1 MPTPF
6 IMPKFDMDQETAT
19 VVEWLKKEGESV
31 EIDEKVLVVETDK
44 VAIDVPAPA
53 GGTLSRISV
62 EPGDV
67 VPVTTVIAYILAEG
81 ESEADLPIQ
90 DDVSSSPATVE
101 PVSDHQ
107 EETSKTP
114 IVGTPVAK
122 RMAREL
128 GINLIDVPTKNDR
141 ITKVDVERYL
151 ANRNDVAP
159 EDSAPIRSRVT
170 VPATPAARRLA
181 KDLDLDL
188 ASISASGPRGR
199 VQATDVRSAAE
210 QRSAGEMEHPAQS
223 DRAAERQP
231 LVGMRRTIA
240 KRMQASFHTAPHIAL
255 TIEVDV
261 SQLEQT
267 RTRMNALLKEAVP
280 EEKAKKVTITALLV
294 RIIAWALAR
303 HPYVNASLIEEEIYL
318 WKEVNVG
325 VATAIDDG
333 LIVPVIHQAD
343 RLTVGEIND
352 QLIDLATKARSG
364 QLSLE
369 KVHGGTFTLSNLGMF
384 GIQQFRAIINP
395 PESAV
400 LAVGQVRRKP
410 VVVDAEDNVE
420 VRPVMS
426 LTLSADH
433 RIIDGVA
440 AARFLSDITKAIE
453 TPDLLLL

>member
-1 MPTPF
+1 
-6 IMPKFDMDQETAT
+6 MDQETAT

-67 VPVTTVIAYILAEG
+67 VPVTTVIAYILAKG
-81 ESEADLPIQ
+81 ESEADLPVQ

-114 IVGTPVAK
+114 IVGTPIAK

-128 GINLIDVPTKNDR
+128 GIDLIDVPTKNDR

-159 EDSAPIRSRVT
+159 EVSAPIRSRVT

-181 KDLDLDL
+181 KDLDIDL
-188 ASISASGPRGR
+188 ASISSSGPKGR

-210 QRSAGEMEHPAQS
+210 KRPDVKEMKPAQFE
-223 DRAAERQP
+223 RAAERQS

-240 KRMQASFHTAPHIAL
+240 NRMQASFQTAPHISL
-255 TIEVDV
+255 TVEVDV

-267 RTRMNALLKEAVP
+267 RVRMNALLKEASP
-280 EEKAKKVTITALLV
+280 EEKVKKVTITALLV
-294 RIIAWALAR
+294 RIVAWALAR

-318 WKEVNVG
+318 WNDVNVG
-325 VATAIDDG
+325 VAIAIDDG

-343 RLTVGEIND
+343 RLTVGVIND
-352 QLIDLATKARSG
+352 QLIDLTTKARSG

-369 KVHGGTFTLSNLGMF
+369 NVHGGTFTLSNLGMF

-433 RIIDGVA
+433 RVIDGVA

>member
-53 GGTLSRISV
+53 GGILSRISV

-81 ESEADLPIQ
+81 ESEADLPVQ
-90 DDVSSSPATVE
+90 DDVSSSPAMVE

-114 IVGTPVAK
+114 IVGTPLAK

-128 GINLIDVPTKNDR
+128 GIDLIDVPTKNDR

-159 EDSAPIRSRVT
+159 EVSAPIRSRVT

-188 ASISASGPRGR
+188 ASISASGPKGR

-210 QRSAGEMEHPAQS
+210 QRSAGKTEHPAQI

-255 TIEVDV
+255 TVEVDV

-333 LIVPVIHQAD
+333 LIVPVIHLAN

-352 QLIDLATKARSG
+352 HLIDLTTKARSG
-364 QLSLE
+364 QLTLE
-369 KVHGGTFTLSNLGMF
+369 NVHGGTFTLSNLGMF

-433 RIIDGVA
+433 RVIDGVA

>member
-81 ESEADLPIQ
+81 ESEADLPVQ

-114 IVGTPVAK
+114 IVGTPLAK

-128 GINLIDVPTKNDR
+128 GINLIDVPTKKDR

-210 QRSAGEMEHPAQS
+210 KRPAIREMKPAQFE
-223 DRAAERQP
+223 RAAERQP

-240 KRMQASFHTAPHIAL
+240 KRMQSSFHTAPHIAL

-294 RIIAWALAR
+294 RIIAWVLVR

-333 LIVPVIHQAD
+333 LIVPVIHQAN

-352 QLIDLATKARSG
+352 HLINLTTKARSG
-364 QLSLE
+364 QLTLE
-369 KVHGGTFTLSNLGMF
+369 NVHGGTFTLSNLGMF

-433 RIIDGVA
+433 RVIDGVA